1 MAPRAWQHV
10 TSQDIVPTF
19 ISCVIT
25 TDFAEET
32 GGALFNI
39 GALEIVNT
47 VFAENTATIGGLAI
61 QNLKSTSTALV
72 LWNVTFDGNI
82 LGCPADTYSS
92 TQYVSA
98 VGTSPT
104 YVRVFQ
110 QHV

>member
-1 MAPRAWQHV
+1 MAPRAWKHV
-10 TSQDIVPTF
+10 TSQENLPTS
-19 ISCVIT
+19 ISCGIP

-61 QNLKSTSTALV
+61 NNLASTSTTLV

-82 LGCPADTYSS
+82 LGCPAETYSS
-92 TQYVSA
+92 TQDVSA

-104 YVRVFQ
+104 YVWICQ
-110 QHV
+110 QQV